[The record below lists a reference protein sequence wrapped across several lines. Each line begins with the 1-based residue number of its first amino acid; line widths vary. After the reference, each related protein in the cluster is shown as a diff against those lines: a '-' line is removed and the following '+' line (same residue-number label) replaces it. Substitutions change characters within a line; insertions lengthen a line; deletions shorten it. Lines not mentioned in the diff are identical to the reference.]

1 MPPVPESNP
10 DVFHA
15 LNAPPAPSGDL
26 AAPVCMLAAE
36 TPLAVA
42 LLHLSE
48 SPNGAVL
55 VESGGEFVGLLS
67 ERSAV
72 ELTLR
77 GLQYERMLG
86 EVCSPTLLW
95 AQADD
100 SYVTVYERMV
110 SRGVRHALIRDDD
123 GALLGM
129 LSETAILQRMGIEHF
144 AHLDALDQIM
154 TPTPITLPPS
164 ASVQLAL
171 RAMRESQ
178 IGCVVVNDPVGAPIG
193 ILTTRDTTRLLAHQ
207 AALDTTLLG
216 SVMSSPVVSLDA
228 GSPVVD
234 AVRLMATRRFRHVVI
249 TQDGLTCGILS
260 EHDVVRCLEHRY
272 VDVLRRLIEHQAS
285 ELDSQRQLT
294 AQGNLLD
301 QLLSRSG
308 ELGLCQIEANGT
320 IRFINGAARALLCRS
335 ETETLCERSQLAAL
349 IDMRDR
355 AAFDALLN
363 DNGDNAAA
371 TLRTAS
377 HTLLVRAC
385 RSNAGDAGHEETLL
399 ILVDNELA
407 REAGEWLGFSRHA
420 FSAMSLPMVWA
431 DTRGQIT
438 MHNRAFDALAG
449 LTGEPTQPC
458 NLASLLADLTI
469 LTDDPGPHDAAIRR
483 RTELIRADGRRIP
496 VELFFTR
503 MQFRE
508 GCYLG
513 GFIHDL
519 SHQARVEHALQ
530 DTEQRL
536 ATLLQTSPDF
546 IAVKSP
552 DSRWLMANDAGLSMY
567 GLESRPWQGKSNEEL
582 ANLTPPHL
590 AEMLRRC
597 STTDRLAWARREP
610 VRYID
615 ELPLVDGSDV
625 RHLDMLKTPIFDE
638 HQRPKALMVIG
649 RDISERMRAERARRE
664 ADGRLLSALAG
675 MDDLMLIAN
684 DERVIRDHYPKP
696 APARFHLDHG
706 QLIGACLDQLLPPA
720 AVDSLQRAQAALEDG
735 RGVQSFDYPVATAQ
749 DTCWFNV
756 RISQHKHLEGCSRGM
771 TLMIRDITASR
782 QTTNALDKLRESLEE
797 RVTQRTAELEAA
809 LIELESF
816 SYSLSHD
823 LRAPLRAIAGFSRL
837 LDSDMVESLPPE
849 GHDYL
854 ARIRG
859 AVGRMDGLID
869 DMLDLARLSRK
880 PLHREIVDIT
890 QMARRIAEELDERN
904 PERTVIWEIAPGL
917 SASADPLLLHSVL
930 DNLLGNAWKFTR
942 NTGQALIRVFAER
955 EGDIPRFVVED
966 NGAGFDMV
974 YVDKLFTPFQRLH
987 SPRDFDGNGIG
998 LATVERIIRRHGG
1011 HIEGESPA
1019 NGGAIFRFTLS
1030 A

>member
-1 MPPVPESNP
+1 VSETNP

-15 LNAPPAPSGDL
+15 LNAPPARSGEL
-26 AAPVCMLAAE
+26 AQPVCILAAE

-48 SPNGAVL
+48 SSNGAVL
-55 VESGGEFVGLLS
+55 AESGGEYVGILS

-95 AQADD
+95 ANAAD
-100 SYVTVYERMV
+100 SYVVVYERMV
-110 SRGVRHALIRDDD
+110 SRGLRHALIRDEA
-123 GALLGM
+123 GGLIGI

-154 TPTPITLPPS
+154 TPAPVTLPAS
-164 ASVQLAL
+164 ANVQAAL

-178 IGCVVVNDPVGAPIG
+178 IGCVVVNDAAGAPIG
-193 ILTTRDTTRLLAHQ
+193 ILTTRDATRLLAHHT
-207 AALDTTLLG
+207 ALDITRIE
-216 SVMSSPVVSLDA
+216 SVMSHPVVALDA
-228 GSPVVD
+228 GSPVVE
-234 AVRLMATRRFRHVVI
+234 AVRLMATRHFRHVVI
-249 TQDGLTCGILS
+249 TRDGLTCGILS
-260 EHDVVRCLEHRY
+260 EHDIVRCLEHRY

-285 ELDSQRQLT
+285 ELDTQRQVT
-294 AQGNLLD
+294 AQSNLLD
-301 QLLSRSG
+301 QLLSRTG
-308 ELGLCQIEANGT
+308 ELGLCRIEANGT
-320 IRFINGAARALLCRS
+320 IRFINGAALELLGRS
-335 ETETLCERSQLAAL
+335 ASERPGGREALAAL
-349 IDMRDR
+349 IAEADR
-355 AAFDALLN
+355 AAFDALI
-363 DNGDNAAA
+363 DSDCDNASA
-371 TLRTAS
+371 TLRAAS
-377 HTLLVRAC
+377 RTLLVRAC
-385 RSNAGDAGHEETLL
+385 RSIVGAAEHEETLL

-420 FSAMSLPMVWA
+420 FSAMSLPMLWA
-431 DTRGQIT
+431 DARGDIT
-438 MHNRAFDALAG
+438 MRNRAFDAMIGHTPDGPLRA
-449 LTGEPTQPC
+449 
-458 NLASLLADLTI
+458 NLVSLVTDPTI
-469 LTDDPGPHDAAIRR
+469 LTDAPDPDAAIRA
-483 RTELIRADGRRIP
+483 RTELVRVDGSRIP

-503 MQFRE
+503 MRFRD
-508 GCYLG
+508 GHYLG

-519 SHQARVEHALQ
+519 SHQAKVEHALQ

-536 ATLLQTSPDF
+536 ATLLHTSPDF
-546 IAVKSP
+546 IAVKTP
-552 DSRWLMANDAGLSMY
+552 DSRWIMANNAGLRMY
-567 GLESRPWQGKSNEEL
+567 GLETAPWQGQTNEAL
-582 ANLTPPHL
+582 AQLVPPHL
-590 AEMLRRC
+590 ADMLRRC
-597 STTDRLAWARREP
+597 TNTDRLAWARREP

-615 ELPLVDGSDV
+615 ELPRVDASGV

-638 HQRPKALMVIG
+638 QQRPKALMVIG
-649 RDISERMRAERARRE
+649 RDISERMQAERARRE

-675 MDDLMLIAN
+675 MDDLMLIVN
-684 DERVIRDHYPKP
+684 NERVVRDHYPKP

-706 QLIGACLDQLLPPA
+706 QLIGASMDQLLPTA
-720 AVDSLQRAQAALEDG
+720 AVESLQRAQAALADG
-735 RGVQSFDYPVATAQ
+735 RGVQSFDYPLPTAQ

-756 RISQHKHLEGCSRGM
+756 RISLHKHLEGGSRGM

-797 RVTQRTAELEAA
+797 RVSQRTAELEAA

-837 LDSDMVESLPPE
+837 LDSDMIESLPPE

-854 ARIRG
+854 ARIRS

-880 PLHREIVDIT
+880 PLHREAVDIS

-904 PERTVIWEIAPGL
+904 PERPVIWEIAPGL

-942 NTGQALIRVFAER
+942 NTEPALIRVFSDT
-955 EGDIPRFVVED
+955 EGDTPRFVVED

-974 YVDKLFTPFQRLH
+974 YADKLFKPFQRLH

-1011 HIEGESPA
+1011 HIEGESPEH
-1019 NGGAIFRFTLS
+1019 GGAVFRFTLG

>member
-1 MPPVPESNP
+1 VPESNP
-10 DVFHA
+10 DVLHA
-15 LNAPPAPSGDL
+15 LNTPPAPSGDL
-26 AAPVCMLAAE
+26 AAPVCILAAE

-55 VESGGEFVGLLS
+55 AESGGEYVGLLS

-95 AQADD
+95 ARADD
-100 SYVTVYERMV
+100 SYVIVYERMV
-110 SRGVRHALIRDDD
+110 SRGVRHALIRDDT
-123 GALLGM
+123 GTLVGI

-154 TPTPITLPPS
+154 TPTPVTLAPS
-164 ASVQLAL
+164 ASVQVAL
-171 RAMRESQ
+171 RAMRESR
-178 IGCVVVNDPVGAPIG
+178 IGCVVVNNPAGAPVG
-193 ILTTRDTTRLLAHQ
+193 ILTTRDATRLLAHH
-207 AALDTTLLG
+207 AALDTTRLEA
-216 SVMSSPVVSLDA
+216 VMSHPVVSLDA

-249 TQDGLTCGILS
+249 TRNGLTCGILS

-272 VDVLRRLIEHQAS
+272 VDVLRRLIENQAI

-308 ELGLCQIEANGT
+308 ELGLCQIEADGT
-320 IRFINGAARALLCRS
+320 IRFVNGAALGLLGLSAGKTLS
-335 ETETLCERSQLAAL
+335 EFSQLAAL
-349 IDMRDR
+349 VDPQDR
-355 AAFDALLN
+355 PALDALL
-363 DNGDNAAA
+363 GGSCDNAAV
-371 TLRTAS
+371 TVRTAS
-377 HTLLVRAC
+377 HTLLLRAC
-385 RSNAGDAGHEETLL
+385 RSIAEEPAKDETLL
-399 ILVDNELA
+399 LLVDNDLA

-431 DTRGQIT
+431 DARGQIT
-438 MHNRAFDALAG
+438 MHNRAFDALTGYAG
-449 LTGEPTQPC
+449 DSPPQD
-458 NLASLLADLTI
+458 NLAALVADPTI
-469 LTDDPGPHDAAIRR
+469 LTEAPDRRDAAIRR
-483 RTELIRADGRRIP
+483 RTELIRVDGSRVP

-503 MQFRE
+503 MQFRD

-519 SHQARVEHALQ
+519 SHQAKVEHALQ

-536 ATLLQTSPDF
+536 DALLHTSPDF

-552 DSRWLMANDAGLSMY
+552 DSRWIMANDAGLRMY
-567 GLESRPWQGKSNEEL
+567 GLECRPWQGQNDESL
-582 ANLTPPHL
+582 AKLAPPHL
-590 AEMLRRC
+590 ADALHRC
-597 STTDRLAWARREP
+597 SNTDQLAWSRREP

-615 ELPLVDGSDV
+615 ELPLVNGSGV

-649 RDISERMRAERARRE
+649 RDITERMQAERARRE

-675 MDDLMLIAN
+675 MDDLMLIVN
-684 DERVIRDHYPKP
+684 TERVIRDHYPKP
-696 APARFHLDHG
+696 SPSRFHLNHG
-706 QLIGACLDQLLPPA
+706 QLIGECMDQLLPPA
-720 AVDSLQRAQAALEDG
+720 AVDSLRQAQAALADG
-735 RGVQSFDYPVATAQ
+735 RGVQSFDYLVETAQ
-749 DTCWFNV
+749 DICWFNV
-756 RISQHKHLEGCSRGM
+756 RISLHKHLEDGDRGM

-797 RVTQRTAELEAA
+797 RVAQRTAELEAA

-837 LDSDMVESLPPE
+837 LDSDMVELLPPE

-854 ARIRG
+854 ARIRS

-880 PLHREIVDIT
+880 PLHRETVDIT
-890 QMARRIAEELDERN
+890 QMARRIAEELDERS

-917 SASADPLLLHSVL
+917 NASADPLLLHSVL

-942 NTGQALIRVFAER
+942 NTEQALIRVYAES
-955 EGDIPRFVVED
+955 EGDTPRFVVED

-974 YVDKLFTPFQRLH
+974 YVDKLFTAFQRLH

-1019 NGGAIFRFTLS
+1019 HGGAIFRFTLS